1 MIRYVASDL
10 DGTLLKNDAQSLN
23 PEIFDLIRKLKEK
36 GIRFIAASG
45 RTYENVYRLFGPVQ
59 EEISYIT

>member
-36 GIRFIAASG
+36 GIRFIAAEPF
-45 RTYENVYRLFGPVQ
+45 T
-59 EEISYIT
+59 